1 MYFDHKNFGLTP
13 SFTSTLQLMH
23 GGGRESNWRNNIKHG
38 HLRVRDEGNKG
49 RRYLG
54 KE

>member
-1 MYFDHKNFGLTP
+1 MYFDHKIFGFTP

-23 GGGRESNWRNNIKHG
+23 GGVGGSREHNDTEHG
-38 HLRVRDEGNKG
+38 HLMERDEGNK
-49 RRYLG
+49 REQV